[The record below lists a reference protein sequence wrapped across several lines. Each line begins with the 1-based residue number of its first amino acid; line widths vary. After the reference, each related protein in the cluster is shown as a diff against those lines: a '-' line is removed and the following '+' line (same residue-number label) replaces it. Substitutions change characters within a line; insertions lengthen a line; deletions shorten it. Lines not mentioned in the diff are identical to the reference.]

1 MPGPELR
8 DENLPT
14 LIDRLIDHEPKV
26 RQTRET
32 PMQSLRQLK
41 ASLRRDIEW
50 LLNARRCPIDVSDEH
65 DLVSRSVF
73 HYGVPDVSNF
83 SLSST
88 DDQNLLARL
97 IAQAI
102 RAFEP
107 RLQGIQVNLM
117 PMSPGSRVLKF
128 QIEGLFMIEPAP
140 ERILFDSKLELTS
153 GEYEVGGEP
162 GA

>member
-1 MPGPELR
+1 MADPELR

-26 RQTRET
+26 RHTRET

-50 LLNARRCPIDVSDEH
+50 LLNARRSPVELH
-65 DLVSRSVF
+65 EEQDLVARSVF
-73 HYGVPDVSNF
+73 HYGLPDITSF
-83 SLSST
+83 SLASP
-88 DDQNLLARL
+88 DDQSLLVRM
-97 IAQAI
+97 IEQAI

-107 RLQGIQVNLM
+107 RLSGIQVSLM

-140 ERILFDSKLELTS
+140 ERILFDTKLELTS

-162 GA
+162 SA